1 MKKLILFVFTFL
13 AFSTILPLYAQEAAI
28 KEGESLNLDR
38 CIEIAL
44 KIHPTIEGSLYAI
57 KAREA
62 QLGQAR
68 ANYFP
73 KLDTSAGYLRN
84 FEINNT
90 LDPYSVLVMEQY
102 NNSTANATL
111 YQRIYD
117 FGRTP
122 TNVDIKKLNLDSSR
136 FDFSSNAT
144 VVTNNVKNSYYGV
157 LKTQRAR
164 NVTIETVNQ
173 FKQHLDQA
181 KAMFYAGTKPKY
193 DVIKADVDLSNAQLN
208 LISAENDLKIAWVTL
223 NNAMGIDSVAEYK
236 IEDNLAFAKYELTME
251 DALQKAYQNR
261 PDLKSLVAQQ
271 ESAQKSVELAKKE
284 YYPLLTGN
292 AQYNAGGSQYP
303 LGQGWQ
309 AGVNMSVNIFDGFST
324 TNKVA
329 EAMANK
335 RIIDAKI
342 NAMKLQI
349 MLDVKQAFLNLIKA
363 VETISATEVQ
373 VMQATETLELAN
385 LRYTSGLADPLEVT
399 DATVSYSN
407 ARLSNISALYDY
419 KVSQANLEKAMGNK

>member
-1 MKKLILFVFTFL
+1 MKKLIFFVFAFFAFL
-13 AFSTILPLYAQEAAI
+13 MILPLYAQEAAI

-38 CIEIAL
+38 CVEIAL

-144 VVTNNVKNSYYGV
+144 TVTNNVKNSYYGV

-193 DVIKADVDLSNAQLN
+193 DVIKAEVDLSNAQLN

>member
-1 MKKLILFVFTFL
+1 MKKLILAAFVFVV
-13 AFSTILPLYAQEAAI
+13 FSNTLHLNAQDAPI
-28 KEGESLNLDR
+28 KDGERLSLER

-44 KIHPTIEGSLYAI
+44 KIHPTIEGSLYTI

-62 QLGQAR
+62 QLGQAK

-73 KLDTSAGYLRN
+73 RLDTSAGFFRN
-84 FEINNT
+84 YEINNT
-90 LDPYSVLVMEQY
+90 LDPYFILNLEQY
-102 NNSTANATL
+102 SQSSANATL
-111 YQRIYD
+111 SQMIYD

-122 TNVDIKKLNLDSSR
+122 TNVDVKKLNLDSSR

-144 VVTNNVKNSYYGV
+144 AVTNNVKNSYFGV

-164 NVTIETVNQ
+164 NVNIETVAQ
-173 FKQHLDQA
+173 FGQHLDQA
-181 KAMFYAGTKPKY
+181 KAMFEAGTKPKY
-193 DVIKADVDLSNAQLN
+193 DVIKAEVDLSNAKLN

-223 NNAMGIDSVAEYK
+223 NNAMGIDSAGAYNIDDILSFE
-236 IEDNLAFAKYELTME
+236 KYELTIE
-251 DALQKAYQNR
+251 NALAAAYNNR

-271 ESAQKSVELAKKE
+271 ESAQKSVDLAKKE
-284 YYPLLTGN
+284 YYPRFTGN

-309 AGVNMSVNIFDGFST
+309 AGVNVSMNLFDGFLT
-324 TNKVA
+324 TSRIA

-335 RIIDAKI
+335 KTIDAKI

-349 MLDVKQAFLNLIKA
+349 MLDVKQAYLNLIKA
-363 VETISATEVQ
+363 VETISTTEVQ
-373 VMQATETLELAN
+373 IIQAKENLELAN

-399 DATVSYSN
+399 DATVAYSN
-407 ARLSNISALYDY
+407 AKLSNISALYDY
-419 KVSQANLEKAMGNK
+419 KVAQANIEKAMGNR